1 MLAKHHNDELI
12 RYSYDNLGRVNATL
26 NNAGLL
32 TQYKYNEHGQLTQT
46 ITFDENEPE
55 NKQHHYFSYDE
66 AGRLI
71 SSQNSKG
78 DTTEQHFEGLSQP
91 HGVIQPDGSALHLT
105 YDKERNLTAIERS
118 DGHVY
123 RISYDANENPTQ
135 VTGFDGTLQQYK
147 YDACNRLTSVTQSNK
162 RHVKIERD
170 KLGRVTKT
178 SKKITKAYMDA
189 PLKSRRANV

>member
-1 MLAKHHNDELI
+1 MSACAGSIARRTEPPC
-12 RYSYDNLGRVNATL
+12 STGRR
-26 NNAGLL
+26 
-32 TQYKYNEHGQLTQT
+32 H
-46 ITFDENEPE
+46 
-55 NKQHHYFSYDE
+55 

-91 HGVIQPDGSALHLT
+91 HCVIQPDGSALHLT

-118 DGHVY
+118 DGHIY

-147 YDACNRLTSVTQSNK
+147 YDACNRLTSVTQSDK
-162 RHVKIERD
+162 RHVKI
-170 KLGRVTKT
+170 LVRVLLRY
-178 SKKITKAYMDA
+178 SCG
-189 PLKSRRANV
+189 